1 MKKVLVTGGSGMVG
15 YEMRRLH
22 PEFFYPDRKELDL
35 ESDGSV
41 KQFLEKHKFDAA
53 IHLAARVGG
62 VADNTNH
69 VADFF
74 SINTSINRNFLE
86 HCNKTGV
93 KKVVSVLSTC
103 VYPDA
108 PFVKYPLTE
117 EQLHLGPPHAS
128 NFGYAFAKRMLD
140 VQSRTL
146 RSQYGCNFVT
156 VIPNNLYGINDNFD
170 LQSGHVI
177 PSMIRRFYEAKV
189 TGADKVICWGTGRP
203 EREFT
208 YARDIASLI
217 VWAADNYNDPDP
229 INIGNVKSI
238 TIRNLAELI
247 ANEVGFEGEIVWDAS
262 KPDGQLMKPS
272 SNKKLIDHGW
282 DGSYTSLEAG
292 LKETINWFRES
303 FPRVRGYQELSSHSE
318 KQA

>member
-15 YEMRRLH
+15 YEMQRLH
-22 PEFFYPDRKELDL
+22 PEFHYPTRDQLDL
-35 ESDGSV
+35 ESLESV
-41 KQFLEKHKFDAA
+41 QVFLNENKFDAA

-62 VADNTNH
+62 VVDNSAH

-74 SINTSINRNFLE
+74 STNMSINRNFLE
-86 HCNKTGV
+86 CCQRSGV

-108 PFVKYPLTE
+108 PYVKYPLTE
-117 EQLHLGPPHAS
+117 DQLHLGPPHPS

-156 VIPNNLYGINDNFD
+156 VIPNNLYGVNDSFD

-177 PSMIRRFYEAKV
+177 PSMIRRFYEAKAS
-189 TGADKVICWGTGRP
+189 GSDKVICWGSGNP

-208 YARDIASLI
+208 YSRDAAALIA
-217 VWAADNYNDPDP
+217 WAADHYDDPEP
-229 INIGNVKSI
+229 LNIGDVKSI
-238 TIRNLAELI
+238 TIRRLAEII
-247 ANEVGFEGEIVWDAS
+247 AKEVGFEGEIVWDTS
-262 KPDGQLMKPS
+262 KPDGQLRKPS
-272 SNKKLIDHGW
+272 SNRKLIENGW
-282 DGSYTSLEAG
+282 SGSYTSFEVG
-292 LKETINWFRES
+292 LRETVRWFAS
-303 FPRVRGYQELSSHSE
+303 SYPNVRGVR
-318 KQA
+318 

>member
-1 MKKVLVTGGSGMVG
+1 MKKVLVTGGSGTVG
-15 YEMRRLH
+15 HEMRNIF
-22 PEFFYPDRKELDL
+22 PDFSYPSRNDLDL
-35 ESDGSV
+35 ESDSSV
-41 KQFLEKHKFDAA
+41 KQFLSDHEFDTA

-74 SINTSINRNFLE
+74 STNMSINRNFLE
-86 HCNKTGV
+86 HCQKAGV

-117 EQLHLGPPHAS
+117 DQLHLGPPHVS

-140 VQSRTL
+140 VQSRAI

-170 LQSGHVI
+170 LESGHVI
-177 PSMIRRFYEAKV
+177 PSMIRRFYEAKLS
-189 TGADKVICWGTGRP
+189 GAEEVICWGSGKP

-208 YARDIASLI
+208 YSRDIASII
-217 VWAADNYNDPDP
+217 VWAAEHYDDHEPV
-229 INIGNVKSI
+229 NIGDVKSI
-238 TIRNLAELI
+238 TIKQLAEAI
-247 ANEVGFEGEIVWDAS
+247 AAEVGFKGKIVWDSS

-272 SNKKLIDHGW
+272 SNSKLINRGW
-282 DGSYTSLEAG
+282 KGSYTPLEVG
-292 LKETINWFRES
+292 LRETIEWFSNS
-303 FPRVRGYQELSSHSE
+303 FPNVRGVR
-318 KQA
+318 